1 MQCFTSS
8 GPDGLLGIA
17 HVQLLANKHLA
28 FVVPSLSTGDMS
40 IPVQGR
46 VTSQNN
52 QAILML
58 SVPNNAPS
66 PERPTSDLLL
76 LEKAMRQDRKCLFMR
91 AASGQEVPVHESRS
105 PLRRKHL
112 AAMMCNIQKGLKLK
126 LIQCLGLGSYGRSQA
141 LGVFGK
147 AEEDRGS
154 ETNHLV
160 PPCACSSRC
169 LILHL
174 KSITSILHVTLAVA
188 LTRRMASTCLIR
200 RPRYLMSWL

>member
-91 AASGQEVPVHESRS
+91 AARRCAASIWQPWCAISRRDWS
-105 PLRRKHL
+105 WSLYSVWDWDPMAEAKLLEFL
-112 AAMMCNIQKGLKLK
+112 AKLK
-126 LIQCLGLGSYGRSQA
+126 KIVA
-141 LGVFGK
+141 PK
-147 AEEDRGS
+147 
-154 ETNHLV
+154 
-160 PPCACSSRC
+160 P
-169 LILHL
+169 
-174 KSITSILHVTLAVA
+174 ITLSLPAPA
-188 LTRRMASTCLIR
+188 PAAASFCT
-200 RPRYLMSWL
+200 